1 LIDFDEQDGA
11 RMVGGRARARSPRQM
26 TDDPETWPEQPCPDV
41 GAEAVRLIA
50 QTLARAMADRNLSLR
65 AAAAGSGVNRQ
76 AIADLLA
83 GRSWPDV
90 ATVARLTGFTGV
102 NLWPDSTNIDRKRT
116 H

>member
-1 LIDFDEQDGA
+1 
-11 RMVGGRARARSPRQM
+11 MVGGRARARSPREL
-26 TDDPETWPEQPCPDV
+26 TGNPEAWPERPSSDV
-41 GAEAVRLIA
+41 AAEAVRHIA
-50 QTLARAMADRNLSLR
+50 RTLSQTLADQNLSLR

-90 ATVARLTGFTGV
+90 ATVARLAHFTGTD
-102 NLWPDSTNIDRKRT
+102 LWPDSINTERKKT